1 MLTIVLDTDL
11 IIRKFRSDCSFLPNE
26 SIDNLIE
33 AATSHAICS
42 LDTLENRGIS
52 NSPLSVFELSR
63 DYVVFAL
70 PCLEEKIQEVTNA
83 YNELKL
89 NIMGIIANLG
99 KSLFKETFKGYK
111 AIQVC
116 FKQLKGN
123 QVVLETFSIM

>member
-11 IIRKFRSDCSFLPNE
+11 VIRKFRSDCTFLSNE
-26 SIDNLIE
+26 AVSGIIE
-33 AATSHAICS
+33 SAISHAICC

-52 NSPLSVFELSR
+52 NSGLTVFEYTR
-63 DYVVFAL
+63 DYATLTQDYTFQQQILITA
-70 PCLEEKIQEVTNA
+70 A
-83 YNELKL
+83 YNQLKL
-89 NIMGIIANLG
+89 SIMGIIANLG
-99 KSLFKETFKGYK
+99 KSLFKKTFNGYK

>member
-11 IIRKFRSDCSFLPNE
+11 SIRKFRSDCSFLPNQN
-26 SIDNLIE
+26 IDNLIE

-42 LDTLENRGIS
+42 LDTLENRGIG
-52 NSPLSVFELSR
+52 NNPLFVFELRR
-63 DYVVFAL
+63 DYAIFAL
-70 PCLEEKIQEVTNA
+70 PCSEEKIQEVTNA

-89 NIMGIIANLG
+89 SIMDIVANLG
-99 KSLFKETFKGYK
+99 KSLFKETFNGYK
-111 AIQVC
+111 AIQVS

>member
-11 IIRKFRSDCSFLPNE
+11 MVRKFRSDCSFLPNQ

-42 LDTLENRGIS
+42 LDILENRGIS
-52 NSPLSVFELSR
+52 NSPLFVFELRR
-63 DYVVFAL
+63 DYAILAL
-70 PCLEEKIQEVTNA
+70 PYSEEKIQEVTNA
-83 YNELKL
+83 YNEFKL

-99 KSLFKETFKGYK
+99 KSLFKETFNGYK
-111 AIQVC
+111 AIQVS